1 MSFLVWINDES
12 WWLFTS
18 IIILLAIGVYV
29 WINKQADNNQL
40 ANKKRWIEFLP
51 SLISTLGVLGTFG
64 GITLGLALFDTDH
77 LDVSIPKLLYGLKTA
92 FLTSLA
98 GMIGSM
104 ILSRK
109 VSSLY
114 DKEDKGVSDANQAAA
129 VIARSVESMKND
141 NANALQEVKNEIKA
155 QTANQNSFYAD
166 MNAFVKGINSY
177 IVNQREFLQE
187 LLNNSDIQK
196 DTLITVSAS
205 LNKIANN
212 EELPAIHSDLDKLLV
227 AFGEQG
233 EKVQN
238 MDQNLKILKTSI
250 SNTSDD
256 VAELK
261 KLNQDI
267 SGCLTGMAD
276 TLGEIATATE
286 ATSSTEDSILEKFD
300 TFGKFIGD
308 EVDDIERKMGETN
321 TLLTNK
327 FDEFSELL
335 KKSNTETL
343 VGVMKQLT
351 TEFQKQM
358 NGLIQRLV
366 QENFEQLNKSVERL
380 NSWQQENKN
389 MIASLIRQYKDMETD
404 FENSSTTLTKVSAD
418 TKALVGDGGKLQQL
432 IAALNKVI
440 LENQSYIE
448 VTKKLQETAELT
460 KDNMVKFDDSTNKL
474 NDWVRKQ
481 RNFVDGVQ
489 MLIAKL
495 EEIEKI
501 KDHGGEFWK
510 ETKSKMEEGVGII
523 RNGSKEIESQISGL
537 DQHFYQRLSATLAQL
552 DACIQAM
559 VEAANKNK

>member
-141 NANALQEVKNEIKA
+141 NANALQEVRNEIKA

-177 IVNQREFLQE
+177 IVNQRGFLQE

-196 DTLITVSAS
+196 DTLITVSDS

-238 MDQNLKILKTSI
+238 MDENLKILKTSI

-308 EVDDIERKMGETN
+308 AVDDIERKMGETN

-335 KKSNTETL
+335 KKSNTEAL

-389 MIASLIRQYKDMETD
+389 MIASLIQQYKDMETD

-501 KDHGGEFWK
+501 KDYGGEFWK

>member
-1 MSFLVWINDES
+1 
-12 WWLFTS
+12 
-18 IIILLAIGVYV
+18 
-29 WINKQADNNQL
+29 
-40 ANKKRWIEFLP
+40 
-51 SLISTLGVLGTFG
+51 
-64 GITLGLALFDTDH
+64 
-77 LDVSIPKLLYGLKTA
+77 
-92 FLTSLA
+92 
-98 GMIGSM
+98 
-104 ILSRK
+104 
-109 VSSLY
+109 
-114 DKEDKGVSDANQAAA
+114 
-129 VIARSVESMKND
+129 
-141 NANALQEVKNEIKA
+141 
-155 QTANQNSFYAD
+155 

-212 EELPAIHSDLDKLLV
+212 EELLAIHSDLDKLLV

-335 KKSNTETL
+335 KKSNTEAL
-343 VGVMKQLT
+343 VGVM
-351 TEFQKQM
+351 
-358 NGLIQRLV
+358 I
-366 QENFEQLNKSVERL
+366 
-380 NSWQQENKN
+380 
-389 MIASLIRQYKDMETD
+389 
-404 FENSSTTLTKVSAD
+404 
-418 TKALVGDGGKLQQL
+418 
-432 IAALNKVI
+432 
-440 LENQSYIE
+440 
-448 VTKKLQETAELT
+448 
-460 KDNMVKFDDSTNKL
+460 
-474 NDWVRKQ
+474 
-481 RNFVDGVQ
+481 
-489 MLIAKL
+489 
-495 EEIEKI
+495 
-501 KDHGGEFWK
+501 
-510 ETKSKMEEGVGII
+510 
-523 RNGSKEIESQISGL
+523 
-537 DQHFYQRLSATLAQL
+537 
-552 DACIQAM
+552 
-559 VEAANKNK
+559 

>member
-12 WWLFTS
+12 WWLFTG
-18 IIILLAIGVYV
+18 IIGILAIWAYR
-29 WINKQADNNQL
+29 WINIQASNNQL

-141 NANALQEVKNEIKA
+141 NANALQEVRNEIKA

-177 IVNQREFLQE
+177 IVIQRGFLQE

-238 MDQNLKILKTSI
+238 MDENLKILKTSI

-327 FDEFSELL
+327 FDVFSELL
-335 KKSNTETL
+335 KKSNTEAL

-389 MIASLIRQYKDMETD
+389 MIASLIQQYKDMETD

-501 KDHGGEFWK
+501 KDYGGEFWK

>member
-12 WWLFTS
+12 WWLFTG
-18 IIILLAIGVYV
+18 IIGILAIWAYR
-29 WINKQADNNQL
+29 WINIQASNNQL

-141 NANALQEVKNEIKA
+141 NANALQEVRNEIKA

-177 IVNQREFLQE
+177 IVNPRGFLQE

-212 EELPAIHSDLDKLLV
+212 EELPAIHSGLDKLLV

-238 MDQNLKILKTSI
+238 MDENLKILMTSI

-267 SGCLTGMAD
+267 SGCLTGMVD
-276 TLGEIATATE
+276 ILGEIATATE
-286 ATSSTEDSILEKFD
+286 ATSSTEDSILEKLD
-300 TFGKFIGD
+300 IFGKFIGD

-335 KKSNTETL
+335 KKSNTEAL

-389 MIASLIRQYKDMETD
+389 MIASLIQQYKDMETD

-501 KDHGGEFWK
+501 KDYGGEFWK

>member
-141 NANALQEVKNEIKA
+141 NANALQEVRNEIKA

-177 IVNQREFLQE
+177 IVIQRGFLQE

-238 MDQNLKILKTSI
+238 MDENLKILKTSI

-327 FDEFSELL
+327 FDEFSKLL
-335 KKSNTETL
+335 KKSNTEAL

-389 MIASLIRQYKDMETD
+389 MIASLIQQYKDMETD

-501 KDHGGEFWK
+501 KDYGGEFWK

>member
-18 IIILLAIGVYV
+18 IIILLAIVVYV

-109 VSSLY
+109 VSCLY

-141 NANALQEVKNEIKA
+141 NANALQEVRNEIKA

-177 IVNQREFLQE
+177 IVNQRGFLQE

-238 MDQNLKILKTSI
+238 MDENLKILKTSI
-250 SNTSDD
+250 SNTGDD

-267 SGCLTGMAD
+267 SGCLAGMTD

-335 KKSNTETL
+335 KKSNTEAL

-380 NSWQQENKN
+380 NAWQQENKN
-389 MIASLIRQYKDMETD
+389 MIASLIQQYKDMETD

-501 KDHGGEFWK
+501 KDYGGEFWK

>member
-141 NANALQEVKNEIKA
+141 NANALQEVRNEIKA

-177 IVNQREFLQE
+177 IVIQRGFLQE

-233 EKVQN
+233 EKIQN
-238 MDQNLKILKTSI
+238 MDENLKILKTSI
-250 SNTSDD
+250 SSTSDD

-335 KKSNTETL
+335 KKSNTEAL

-389 MIASLIRQYKDMETD
+389 MIASLIQQYKDMETD

-489 MLIAKL
+489 MLIVKL

-501 KDHGGEFWK
+501 KDYGGEFWK

>member
-12 WWLFTS
+12 WWLFTG
-18 IIILLAIGVYV
+18 IIGILAIWAYR
-29 WINKQADNNQL
+29 WINIQASNKQL
-40 ANKKRWIEFLP
+40 VNKKRWIELLP
-51 SLISTLGVLGTFG
+51 SLISTCGVLGTFG

-77 LDVSIPKLLYGLKTA
+77 LDVSIPKLLYGLRTA

-141 NANALQEVKNEIKA
+141 NANALQEVRNEIKA

-177 IVNQREFLQE
+177 IVNQRGFLQE

-227 AFGEQG
+227 AFGEQD

-238 MDQNLKILKTSI
+238 MDENLKILKTSI

-335 KKSNTETL
+335 KKSNTESL

-460 KDNMVKFDDSTNKL
+460 KDNMVKFDDSTNEL

-501 KDHGGEFWK
+501 KDYGGEFWK

-523 RNGSKEIESQISGL
+523 RNGSKEIERQISGL

>member
-114 DKEDKGVSDANQAAA
+114 DKEDKGVSDASQAAA

-141 NANALQEVKNEIKA
+141 NANALQEVRNEIKA

-177 IVNQREFLQE
+177 IVNQKGFLQE

-205 LNKIANN
+205 LNKIVNN

-238 MDQNLKILKTSI
+238 MDENLKILKTSI

-335 KKSNTETL
+335 KKSNTEAL

-389 MIASLIRQYKDMETD
+389 MIASLIQQYKDMETD

-448 VTKKLQETAELT
+448 VTKKLQETVELT

-501 KDHGGEFWK
+501 KDYGGEFWK

>member
-29 WINKQADNNQL
+29 WINKQAYNNQL

-109 VSSLY
+109 VSCLY

-141 NANALQEVKNEIKA
+141 NANALQEVRNEIKA

-177 IVNQREFLQE
+177 IVNQRGFLQE

-238 MDQNLKILKTSI
+238 MDENLKILKTSI
-250 SNTSDD
+250 SNTGDD

-267 SGCLTGMAD
+267 SGCLAGMTD

-335 KKSNTETL
+335 KKSNTEAL

-358 NGLIQRLV
+358 NSLIQRLV

-389 MIASLIRQYKDMETD
+389 MIASLIQQYKDMETD

-501 KDHGGEFWK
+501 KDYGGEFWK

>member
-141 NANALQEVKNEIKA
+141 NANALQEVRNEIKA

-177 IVNQREFLQE
+177 IVIQRGFLQE
-187 LLNNSDIQK
+187 LLNYSDIQK

-238 MDQNLKILKTSI
+238 MDENLKILKTSI

-335 KKSNTETL
+335 KKSNTEAL

-389 MIASLIRQYKDMETD
+389 MIASLIQQYKDMETD

-501 KDHGGEFWK
+501 KDYGGEFWK

>member
-1 MSFLVWINDES
+1 MSFLVWINDEL

-18 IIILLAIGVYV
+18 IIILLAIVVYV

-109 VSSLY
+109 VSCLY

-141 NANALQEVKNEIKA
+141 NANALQEVRNEIKA

-177 IVNQREFLQE
+177 IVNQRGFLQE

-238 MDQNLKILKTSI
+238 MDENLKILKTSI

-335 KKSNTETL
+335 KKSNTEAL

-358 NGLIQRLV
+358 NSLIQRLV

-389 MIASLIRQYKDMETD
+389 MIASLIQQYKDMETD

-501 KDHGGEFWK
+501 KDYGGEFWK

>member
-18 IIILLAIGVYV
+18 IIILLAIVVYV

-109 VSSLY
+109 VSCLY

-141 NANALQEVKNEIKA
+141 NANALQEVRNEIKA

-177 IVNQREFLQE
+177 IENQRGFLQE

-238 MDQNLKILKTSI
+238 MDENLKILKTSI

-267 SGCLTGMAD
+267 SGCLTGMVD

-335 KKSNTETL
+335 KKSNTEAL

-389 MIASLIRQYKDMETD
+389 MIASLIQQYKDMETD

-501 KDHGGEFWK
+501 KDYGGEFWK

>member
-18 IIILLAIGVYV
+18 IIILLAIVVYV

-109 VSSLY
+109 VSCLY

-141 NANALQEVKNEIKA
+141 NANALQEVRNEIKA

-177 IVNQREFLQE
+177 IVNQRGFLQE

-196 DTLITVSAS
+196 DTLITISAS

-238 MDQNLKILKTSI
+238 MDENLKILKTSI

-267 SGCLTGMAD
+267 SGCLAGMTD

-335 KKSNTETL
+335 KKSNTEAL

-358 NGLIQRLV
+358 NSLIQRLV

-389 MIASLIRQYKDMETD
+389 MIASLIQQYKDMETD

-501 KDHGGEFWK
+501 KDYGGEFWK

>member
-12 WWLFTS
+12 WWLFTG
-18 IIILLAIGVYV
+18 IIGILAIWAYR
-29 WINKQADNNQL
+29 WINIQASNNQL

-141 NANALQEVKNEIKA
+141 NANALQEVRNEIKA

-177 IVNQREFLQE
+177 IVNQRGFLQE

-227 AFGEQG
+227 TFGEQG

-238 MDQNLKILKTSI
+238 MDENLKILKTSI

-267 SGCLTGMAD
+267 SGCLTGMVD
-276 TLGEIATATE
+276 ILGEIATATE

-335 KKSNTETL
+335 MKSNTEAL

-389 MIASLIRQYKDMETD
+389 MIASLIQQYKDMETD

-501 KDHGGEFWK
+501 KDYGGEFWK

>member
-114 DKEDKGVSDANQAAA
+114 DKEDKGVSDASQAAA

-141 NANALQEVKNEIKA
+141 NANALQEVRNEIKA

-177 IVNQREFLQE
+177 IVNQKGFLQE

-205 LNKIANN
+205 LNKIVNN

-238 MDQNLKILKTSI
+238 MDENLKILKTSI

-267 SGCLTGMAD
+267 SGCLTDMAD

-335 KKSNTETL
+335 KKSNTEAL

-389 MIASLIRQYKDMETD
+389 MIASLIQQYKDMETD

-448 VTKKLQETAELT
+448 VTKKLQETVELT

-501 KDHGGEFWK
+501 KDYGGEFWK

>member
-18 IIILLAIGVYV
+18 IIILLAIWVYV

-77 LDVSIPKLLYGLKTA
+77 LDVSIPKLLYGLRTA

-141 NANALQEVKNEIKA
+141 NANALQEVRNEIKA

-166 MNAFVKGINSY
+166 MNAFVKEINSY
-177 IVNQREFLQE
+177 IVNQRGFLQE

-238 MDQNLKILKTSI
+238 MDENLKILKTSI

-276 TLGEIATATE
+276 TLGEISTATE

-335 KKSNTETL
+335 KKSNTEAL

-389 MIASLIRQYKDMETD
+389 MIASLIQQYKDMETD

-501 KDHGGEFWK
+501 KDYGGEFWK

>member
-18 IIILLAIGVYV
+18 IIILLAIRVYV

-77 LDVSIPKLLYGLKTA
+77 LDVSIPKLLYGLRTA

-141 NANALQEVKNEIKA
+141 NANALQEVRNEIKA

-177 IVNQREFLQE
+177 IVNQRGFLQE

-233 EKVQN
+233 KKVQN
-238 MDQNLKILKTSI
+238 MDENLKILKTSI

-267 SGCLTGMAD
+267 SGCLTGMVD
-276 TLGEIATATE
+276 ILGEIATATE

-335 KKSNTETL
+335 KKSNTEAL

-389 MIASLIRQYKDMETD
+389 MIASLIQQYKDMETD

-501 KDHGGEFWK
+501 KDYGGEFWK

>member
-18 IIILLAIGVYV
+18 IIILLVIGVYV

-141 NANALQEVKNEIKA
+141 NANALQEVRNEIKA

-177 IVNQREFLQE
+177 IVNQRGFLQE

-238 MDQNLKILKTSI
+238 MDENLKILKTSI

-335 KKSNTETL
+335 KKSNTEAL

-389 MIASLIRQYKDMETD
+389 MIASLIQQYKDMETD

-501 KDHGGEFWK
+501 KDYGGEFWK

>member
-18 IIILLAIGVYV
+18 IIILLAIWVYV

-77 LDVSIPKLLYGLKTA
+77 LDVSIPKLLYGLRTA

-177 IVNQREFLQE
+177 IVNQRGFLQE

-238 MDQNLKILKTSI
+238 MDENLKIFKTSI

-267 SGCLTGMAD
+267 SGCLTGMVD
-276 TLGEIATATE
+276 ILGEIATATE

-335 KKSNTETL
+335 KKSNTEAL

-389 MIASLIRQYKDMETD
+389 MIASLIQQYKDMETD

-501 KDHGGEFWK
+501 KDYGGEFWK

>member
-18 IIILLAIGVYV
+18 IIILLAIVVYV

-77 LDVSIPKLLYGLKTA
+77 LDVSIPKLLYGLRTA

-141 NANALQEVKNEIKA
+141 NANALQEVRNEIKA

-177 IVNQREFLQE
+177 IVNQRGFLQE

-238 MDQNLKILKTSI
+238 MDENLKILKTSI

-335 KKSNTETL
+335 KKSNTEAL

-366 QENFEQLNKSVERL
+366 EENSEQLN
-380 NSWQQENKN
+380 
-389 MIASLIRQYKDMETD
+389 
-404 FENSSTTLTKVSAD
+404 

-501 KDHGGEFWK
+501 KDYGGEFWK

>member
-141 NANALQEVKNEIKA
+141 NANALQEVRNEIKA

-177 IVNQREFLQE
+177 IVIQRGFLQE

-233 EKVQN
+233 EKIQN
-238 MDQNLKILKTSI
+238 MDENLKILKTSI

-327 FDEFSELL
+327 FDEFSKLL
-335 KKSNTETL
+335 KKSNTEAL

-389 MIASLIRQYKDMETD
+389 MIASLIQQYKDMETD

-501 KDHGGEFWK
+501 KDYGGEFWK

>member
-18 IIILLAIGVYV
+18 IIILLAIEVYV

-141 NANALQEVKNEIKA
+141 NANALQEVRNEIKA

-177 IVNQREFLQE
+177 IVNQRGFLQE

-238 MDQNLKILKTSI
+238 MDENLKILKTSI

-335 KKSNTETL
+335 KKSNTEAL

-389 MIASLIRQYKDMETD
+389 MIASLIQQYKDMETD

-448 VTKKLQETAELT
+448 VTKKLQETVELT

-501 KDHGGEFWK
+501 KDYGGEFWK

>member
-18 IIILLAIGVYV
+18 IIILLAIVVYV

-109 VSSLY
+109 VSCLY

-141 NANALQEVKNEIKA
+141 NANALQEVRNEIKA

-177 IVNQREFLQE
+177 IENQRGFLQE

-238 MDQNLKILKTSI
+238 MDENLKILKTSI

-335 KKSNTETL
+335 KKSNTEAL

-389 MIASLIRQYKDMETD
+389 MIASLIQQYKDMETD

-501 KDHGGEFWK
+501 KDYGGEFWK

>member
-18 IIILLAIGVYV
+18 IIILLAIWVYV

-77 LDVSIPKLLYGLKTA
+77 LDVSIPKLLYGLRTA

-177 IVNQREFLQE
+177 IVNQRGFLQE

-238 MDQNLKILKTSI
+238 MDENLKIFKTSI

-267 SGCLTGMAD
+267 SGCLTGMVD
-276 TLGEIATATE
+276 ILGDIATATE

-335 KKSNTETL
+335 KKSNTEAL

-389 MIASLIRQYKDMETD
+389 MIASLIQQYKDMETD

-432 IAALNKVI
+432 IAALNTVI

-495 EEIEKI
+495 EEIKKI
-501 KDHGGEFWK
+501 KDYGGEFWK

>member
-141 NANALQEVKNEIKA
+141 NANALQEVRNEIKA

-177 IVNQREFLQE
+177 IVNQRGFLQE

-238 MDQNLKILKTSI
+238 MDENLKILKTSI

-335 KKSNTETL
+335 KKSNTEAL

-389 MIASLIRQYKDMETD
+389 MIASLIQQYKDMETD
-404 FENSSTTLTKVSAD
+404 FENSSTTLTKV
-418 TKALVGDGGKLQQL
+418 
-432 IAALNKVI
+432 I

-448 VTKKLQETAELT
+448 ITKKLQETAELT

-501 KDHGGEFWK
+501 KDYGGEFWK

>member
-18 IIILLAIGVYV
+18 IIILLAIWVYV

-77 LDVSIPKLLYGLKTA
+77 LDVSIPKLLYGLRTA

-177 IVNQREFLQE
+177 IVNQRGFLQE

-212 EELPAIHSDLDKLLV
+212 KELPAIHSDLDKLLV

-238 MDQNLKILKTSI
+238 MDENLKIFKTSI

-267 SGCLTGMAD
+267 SGCLTGMVD
-276 TLGEIATATE
+276 ILGEIATATE

-335 KKSNTETL
+335 KKSNTEAL

-389 MIASLIRQYKDMETD
+389 MIASLIQQYKDMETD

-501 KDHGGEFWK
+501 KDYGGEFWK

>member
-12 WWLFTS
+12 WWLFTG
-18 IIILLAIGVYV
+18 IIGILAIWAYR
-29 WINKQADNNQL
+29 WINIQASNNQL

-141 NANALQEVKNEIKA
+141 NANALQEVRNEIKA

-177 IVNQREFLQE
+177 IVNQRGFLQE

-238 MDQNLKILKTSI
+238 MDENLKILKTSI

-267 SGCLTGMAD
+267 SGCLTGMVD
-276 TLGEIATATE
+276 ILGEIATATE

-335 KKSNTETL
+335 MKSNTEAL

-389 MIASLIRQYKDMETD
+389 MIASLIQQYKDMETD

-501 KDHGGEFWK
+501 KDYGGEFWK

-537 DQHFYQRLSATLAQL
+537 DQHFYQRLSTTLAQL

>member
-18 IIILLAIGVYV
+18 IIILLAIVVYV

-109 VSSLY
+109 VSCLY

-141 NANALQEVKNEIKA
+141 NANALQEVRNEIKA

-177 IVNQREFLQE
+177 IVNQRGFLQE

-227 AFGEQG
+227 AFGEQD

-238 MDQNLKILKTSI
+238 MDENLKILKTSI

-308 EVDDIERKMGETN
+308 EVDDIERKMRETN

-335 KKSNTETL
+335 KKSNTEAL

-358 NGLIQRLV
+358 NSLIQRLV

-389 MIASLIRQYKDMETD
+389 MIASLIQQYKDMETD

-501 KDHGGEFWK
+501 KDYGGEFWK

>member
-12 WWLFTS
+12 WWLFTG
-18 IIILLAIGVYV
+18 IIGILAIWAYR
-29 WINKQADNNQL
+29 WINIQASNKQL
-40 ANKKRWIEFLP
+40 VNKKRWIELLP
-51 SLISTLGVLGTFG
+51 SLISTCGVLGTFG

-77 LDVSIPKLLYGLKTA
+77 LDVSIPKLLYGLRTA

-141 NANALQEVKNEIKA
+141 NANALQEVRNEIKA

-177 IVNQREFLQE
+177 IVNQRGFLQE

-196 DTLITVSAS
+196 DTLITVSTS

-238 MDQNLKILKTSI
+238 MDENLKILKTSI

-256 VAELK
+256 VTELK

-335 KKSNTETL
+335 KKSNTEAL

-389 MIASLIRQYKDMETD
+389 MIASLIQQYKDMETD

-418 TKALVGDGGKLQQL
+418 TQAVGGDGGKLQQL

-501 KDHGGEFWK
+501 KDYGGEFWK

>member
-109 VSSLY
+109 VSCLY

-141 NANALQEVKNEIKA
+141 NANALQEVRNEIKA

-177 IVNQREFLQE
+177 IVNQRGFLQE

-212 EELPAIHSDLDKLLV
+212 EELLAIHSDLDKLLV

-238 MDQNLKILKTSI
+238 MDENLKILKTSI
-250 SNTSDD
+250 SNTGDD

-267 SGCLTGMAD
+267 SGCLAGMTD

-335 KKSNTETL
+335 KKSNTEAL

-380 NSWQQENKN
+380 NAWQQENKN
-389 MIASLIRQYKDMETD
+389 MIASLIQQYKDMETD

-501 KDHGGEFWK
+501 KDYGGEFWK

>member
-18 IIILLAIGVYV
+18 IIILLAIRVYV

-77 LDVSIPKLLYGLKTA
+77 LDVSIPKLLYGLRTA

-104 ILSRK
+104 FLSRK

-141 NANALQEVKNEIKA
+141 NANALQEVRNEINA
-155 QTANQNSFYAD
+155 QTANQYSFYAD

-177 IVNQREFLQE
+177 IVNQRGFLQE

-196 DTLITVSAS
+196 DTLITLSAS

-212 EELPAIHSDLDKLLV
+212 EELPAIHSDLDKLLI

-238 MDQNLKILKTSI
+238 MDENLKILKTSI

-335 KKSNTETL
+335 KKSNTEAL

-389 MIASLIRQYKDMETD
+389 MIASLIQQYKDMETD

-501 KDHGGEFWK
+501 KDYGGEFWK

-523 RNGSKEIESQISGL
+523 RNGSKKIESQISGL

>member
-141 NANALQEVKNEIKA
+141 NANALQEVRNEIKA

-177 IVNQREFLQE
+177 IVNQRGFLQE

-196 DTLITVSAS
+196 DTLITVSDS

-238 MDQNLKILKTSI
+238 MDENLKILKTSI

-335 KKSNTETL
+335 KKSNTEAL

-389 MIASLIRQYKDMETD
+389 MIASLIQQYKDMETD

-418 TKALVGDGGKLQQL
+418 TKALVGDGGKLQKL

-501 KDHGGEFWK
+501 KDYGGEFWK

>member
-141 NANALQEVKNEIKA
+141 NANALQEVRNEIKA

-177 IVNQREFLQE
+177 IVIQRGFLQE

-233 EKVQN
+233 EKIQN
-238 MDQNLKILKTSI
+238 MDENLKILKTSI

-267 SGCLTGMAD
+267 SGCLTGMVD
-276 TLGEIATATE
+276 ILGEIATATE

-327 FDEFSELL
+327 FDEFSKLL
-335 KKSNTETL
+335 KKSNTEAL

-389 MIASLIRQYKDMETD
+389 MIASLIQQYKDMETD

-501 KDHGGEFWK
+501 KDYGGEFWK